1 MPGCGDV
8 LVVLVTSESLPV
20 VSVLSLRSACEGRCA
35 DTGTGWAVLAACCAG
50 AAASHTGAGASL

>member
-20 VSVLSLRSACEGRCA
+20 VSALSLRSACEGRCA
-35 DTGTGWAVLAACCAG
+35 DTGGWAVLAACCAG